1 MDFAAIDKTMKLKA
15 FNLNEFCLCAADE
28 DATPPLPP
36 PPLLTSTLISTQP
49 VSVRASYL
57 NDIQGINLLN
67 RKSPPPPMM
76 FESFVSDK
84 SVPSNI
90 GTPALLRN
98 DSFATVRIRLTKI
111 FFKCKI
117 HTMKVKKNYLQFLVI
132 FYYSTILFCIVWN
145 VLMQQERLELS
156 KRSNEERR
164 DVKKTRKEKRR
175 DEKKTRKGKRREE
188 KTIKEKK
195 KDN

>member
-1 MDFAAIDKTMKLKA
+1 
-15 FNLNEFCLCAADE
+15 
-28 DATPPLPP
+28 
-36 PPLLTSTLISTQP
+36 
-49 VSVRASYL
+49 
-57 NDIQGINLLN
+57 
-67 RKSPPPPMM
+67 
-76 FESFVSDK
+76 
-84 SVPSNI
+84 
-90 GTPALLRN
+90 
-98 DSFATVRIRLTKI
+98 
-111 FFKCKI
+111 
-117 HTMKVKKNYLQFLVI
+117 MKVKKNYSQFLVI